1 MEKQSRLREE
11 MPTSREEKRKERKP
25 KSGKLFRKK
34 PLKSV
39 GSFMNRL
46 IKTLGTLTHFGDADA
61 QDAEDDDGG
70 FRNGAPCVLSAS
82 SGIFK
87 EDVQVAWDRV
97 VKNTSSTPSP
107 LCTGREKLLYQYG
120 DKVPGVL
127 GLKNHGNTCFMNAVV
142 QCLSNTDLLAEY
154 LGLERYKLDLC
165 GTRINGVVRSDE
177 PRIDRGEVT
186 EQLASLVRALWTL
199 EYTPQL
205 SVDFKT
211 IVAKYGSQ
219 FRGNSQHDAL
229 EFLLWLLDRVHED
242 VSLASHN
249 NNNKTKAP
257 GKGPGGAEEVLCPDL
272 PKSQQPRVQHS
283 FVQEHFQAQYKS
295 SLTCPHCLKQSNT
308 FDPFLCISLPIP
320 LRQTRPLCVTLVFS
334 TKGQRYL
341 RVGLAVP
348 LFGSVACLR
357 RMVADE
363 GKLSPDQVILTEVY
377 STGFQRSFFDEDDLT
392 SIAENDVI
400 YAFQAPPLYI
410 RGGSARISGCH
421 HSLPSSPYF
430 TGPEG
435 QRLPS
440 SGTLSSEFLN
450 QGPVKILLLVCN
462 AAGAGQQT
470 VRFGPPFLMREDRS
484 ISWDQLQQSILSK
497 LYYLM
502 INGAPAQNT
511 RVMFNIR
518 VVGGSAFYSYLSPQ
532 EGRPLHHPAVDRAL
546 KLCSSGGPP
555 HVKLIIEWEHRVK
568 DCLFGNI
575 QEEVV
580 KDAESVRGQQQQHV
594 QQYSCTLDECF
605 QLYTKEEQLAPDDA
619 WKCPHCKQLQQGMV
633 KMSLWTL
640 PDILILH
647 LKRFRQVGERRN
659 KLATFVHFPLASLD
673 MTPHMVHRNHGNHQ
687 PSLQPGWKQPRRPD
701 LAPPDFLYDLYAVCN
716 HHGGMHGG
724 HYTAF
729 CRNSV
734 DGQWY
739 SYDDS
744 SVEPVPDGEVCTRG
758 AYILFYQRRNTI
770 PPWSA
775 SSSVTGSTNSSTSD
789 HWLVRLTGSSERGSV
804 GSGGPIPGPAEPMQA
819 PESPEL
825 PVFGDEPPRT
835 VETNGFEAKPFV
847 RGTQG
852 RSVSMRSPTKSK
864 ENLSKVLPLRWSF
877 GSKDR
882 IKHPAQTQP
891 GELVE
896 YLESGRRPRC
906 TKDPIISLVATPPQ
920 RTTQGRDF
928 ETGQDCSS
936 PSSSSLSCTDRPG
949 SDTCYSPKI
958 PEGQSRACV
967 ERNANQGVGRSRARD
982 ELSLRQRS
990 SKRGRQDQGR
1000 TLDFQLQRG
1009 AILGGH
1015 ISHSAP
1021 PSRDST
1027 LRGTKVQTGVS
1038 SRVQK
1043 DLLQMVMQPE
1053 DRVGQ
1058 RGQEG
1063 CSHDSLL
1070 SFFKPGF
1077 MKKDAPR
1084 SPVKGHDRCVKG
1096 HGQQG
1101 KLVGQ
1106 LSLSNG
1112 TLTTAALEDRK
1123 AGVVPGCDTQN
1134 YQVQLVNG
1142 TAGNHLVDAVD
1153 IKRAHSSSNIQMKL
1167 DGSFRRCASLQRN
1180 GEVMVPPAYRLLLSD
1195 RPGYATLRGARYS
1208 TTSLVPL

>member
-1 MEKQSRLREE
+1 MCGDDSR
-11 MPTSREEKRKERKP
+11 SC
-25 KSGKLFRKK
+25 S
-34 PLKSV
+34 
-39 GSFMNRL
+39 
-46 IKTLGTLTHFGDADA
+46 
-61 QDAEDDDGG
+61 Q
-70 FRNGAPCVLSAS
+70 
-82 SGIFK
+82 
-87 EDVQVAWDRV
+87 
-97 VKNTSSTPSP
+97 
-107 LCTGREKLLYQYG
+107 
-120 DKVPGVL
+120 
-127 GLKNHGNTCFMNAVV
+127 
-142 QCLSNTDLLAEY
+142 
-154 LGLERYKLDLC
+154 
-165 GTRINGVVRSDE
+165 
-177 PRIDRGEVT
+177 
-186 EQLASLVRALWTL
+186 
-199 EYTPQL
+199 
-205 SVDFKT
+205 T
-211 IVAKYGSQ
+211 IVSKFGSQ

-242 VSLASHN
+242 VNLASHN
-249 NNNKTKAP
+249 NNNTNKTKTP
-257 GKGPGGAEEVLCPDL
+257 GKGPSGAEEVLSPD
-272 PKSQQPRVQHS
+272 PSQQPGVQHS

-320 LRQTRPLCVTLVFS
+320 LRQTRPLCVILVFS

-341 RVGLAVP
+341 RVGLGVP
-348 LFGSVACLR
+348 LFGSVASLR

-377 STGFQRSFFDEDDLT
+377 STGFHRSFFDEEDLT
-392 SIAENDVI
+392 NIAENDVI

-410 RGGSARISGCH
+410 RGGSARISGYH
-421 HSLPSSPYF
+421 HSLPSSPYS

-440 SGTLSSEFLN
+440 SGTLSSEFLH
-450 QGPVKILLLVCN
+450 QGVPVKILLLVCN

-502 INGAPAQNT
+502 INGAQAQNT
-511 RVMFNIR
+511 RVLFNIR

-532 EGRPLHHPAVDRAL
+532 DGRPLYHPAVDRAL
-546 KLCSSGGPP
+546 KLCGSGGPP
-555 HVKLIIEWEHRVK
+555 HVKLIIEWEHRIK

-575 QEEVV
+575 HEEVV
-580 KDAESVRGQQQQHV
+580 KDAESVRNQQQQHV

-659 KLATFVHFPLASLD
+659 KLTTFVHFPLAGLD
-673 MTPHMVHRNHGNHQ
+673 MAPHMVNRNHGTH
-687 PSLQPGWKQPRRPD
+687 PPPLQPGWNQSRRPD

-744 SVEPVPDGEVCTRG
+744 SAEPVPEAEVCTRG

-775 SSSVTGSTNSSTSD
+775 SSSVTGSTSSSTSD
-789 HWLVRLTGSSERGSV
+789 HWLVRLAGGSKRGSV
-804 GSGGPIPGPAEPMQA
+804 VSGGPTTGPPGPIQA

-825 PVFGDEPPRT
+825 PVFGDEPPKT

-852 RSVSMRSPTKSK
+852 RSVSMRSPTKPK
-864 ENLSKVLPLRWSF
+864 ESLSKVLPLRWSF

-882 IKHPAQTQP
+882 IKHPVQTQP

-906 TKDPIISLVATPPQ
+906 TKDPIITLVATPPQ
-920 RTTQGRDF
+920 RNAQGRAF
-928 ETGQDCSS
+928 EVGHDCSS
-936 PSSSSLSCTDRPG
+936 PSGSSLSCTDRPG

-958 PEGQSRACV
+958 PAGQSRPCV
-967 ERNANQGVGRSRARD
+967 ERSVSHGACNSSNGKARD
-982 ELSLRQRS
+982 YGSLRQRS
-990 SKRGRQDQGR
+990 SKRARQDQGR
-1000 TLDFQLQRG
+1000 TLDLQLQLQRG
-1009 AILGGH
+1009 AILVDH

-1027 LRGTKVQTGVS
+1027 LRRTKVHTGVTFKA
-1038 SRVQK
+1038 QK
-1043 DLLQMVMQPE
+1043 DLLQMVIQPE
-1053 DRVGQ
+1053 DGRGQ

-1063 CSHDSLL
+1063 RSHDSLL

-1077 MKKDAPR
+1077 MKKDIPG
-1084 SPVKGHDRCVKG
+1084 SPIREHDRRMNG
-1096 HGQQG
+1096 NGQLA
-1101 KLVGQ
+1101 KLASSNLAK

-1112 TLTTAALEDRK
+1112 TLTTAALEERK
-1123 AGVVPGCDTQN
+1123 ASVIPRCDAHN
-1134 YQVQLVNG
+1134 CKVQLVNG
-1142 TAGNHLVDAVD
+1142 KAGNHDPVD
-1153 IKRAHSSSNIQMKL
+1153 IKRAHSSSNIQTKL
-1167 DGSFRRCASLQRN
+1167 DLTFRRCASLQRN
-1180 GEVMVPPAYRLLLSD
+1180 GDVVAPPAHRILLSD
-1195 RPGYATLRGARYS
+1195 KPSYATLQRTRYS